1 MMRRYQARSKRND
14 DDENADAWMMTYGD
28 LVTQLLCF
36 FILLMS
42 VSVVSSMKF
51 RKVAVSLHE
60 ALSGTGVLPAWQT
73 DVDDMQIPDP
83 GNLPRNREEELNY
96 ERMLDLKSQFDKQI
110 KKHGMSEYV
119 ETEIRTEGLIL
130 ILKQKE
136 PPVFFGTADARVKE
150 EAYLILDQIGHLIAN
165 LPNDIRIEGHT
176 DNRPISTPQFPSNWE
191 LSITR
196 AINVLRHLHSMGIS
210 PDRLSA
216 AGYGSYKPIASNETD
231 LGMSK
236 NRRVEIAILHKVKS
250 AEEGR
255 NILDINPATVDNPAD
270 WEVQE

>member
-1 MMRRYQARSKRND
+1 MRKEYRARSKKNND
-14 DDENADAWMMTYGD
+14 EENTDAWLMTYGD

-51 RKVAVSLHE
+51 RKVVVSLQE

-73 DVDDMQIPDP
+73 DVDDIQIPHP
-83 GNLPRNREEELNY
+83 GDLPRSLEEELDD
-96 ERMLDLKSQFDKQI
+96 ERMLDLKAQFDKQI
-110 KKHGMSEYV
+110 KKYGMSEHV

-136 PPVFFGTADARVKE
+136 PPVFFDTADARVKE
-150 EAYLILDQIGHLIAN
+150 EACPILDQIGQMIRD
-165 LPNDIRIEGHT
+165 LPNEIRIEGHT

-196 AINVLRHLHSMGIS
+196 AINVLRHLHNMGIP

-216 AGYGSYKPIASNETD
+216 AGYGSYKPIASNETV

-236 NRRVEIAILHKVKS
+236 NRRVEIAILHEVKPIDK
-250 AEEGR
+250 R
-255 NILDINPATVDNPAD
+255 HD
-270 WEVQE
+270 Q

>member
-1 MMRRYQARSKRND
+1 MRKEYRARSRKTD
-14 DDENADAWMMTYGD
+14 DDEDTDAWMMTYGD

-51 RKVAVSLHE
+51 RKVVVSLQE

-73 DVDDMQIPDP
+73 DVDDMQIPHP
-83 GNLPRNREEELNY
+83 GDLPRRLEEEPDY
-96 ERMLDLKSQFDKQI
+96 ERMLDLKAQFDKQI

-136 PPVFFGTADARVKE
+136 PPVFFDTGDALIKT
-150 EAYLILDQIGHLIAN
+150 EAYPILDQIGNLIKD

-176 DNRPISTPQFPSNWE
+176 DIRPISTPQFPSNWE

-196 AINVLRHLHSMGIS
+196 SINVLRHLHNMGIP

-216 AGYGSYKPIASNETD
+216 AGYGSYKPIASNKTE

-236 NRRVEIAILHKVKS
+236 NRRVEIAILHEVKPTNQ
-250 AEEGR
+250 GR
-255 NILDINPATVDNPAD
+255 SIPDINPVMHD
-270 WEVQE
+270 Q

>member
-1 MMRRYQARSKRND
+1 MRREYRARSRKSD
-14 DDENADAWMMTYGD
+14 DDENADAWMLTYGD

-42 VSVVSSMKF
+42 FSVISSMKF
-51 RKVAVSLHE
+51 REVVVSLQE
-60 ALSGTGVLPAWQT
+60 ALSGTGVLPAWQS
-73 DVDDMQIPDP
+73 DVDDIHIPQP
-83 GNLPRNREEELNY
+83 GDMPRSQEEELDY
-96 ERMLDLKSQFDKQI
+96 ERMLDLKAQFDWQI

-130 ILKQKE
+130 ILRQKE
-136 PPVFFGTADARVKE
+136 PPVFFDTGDARIKE
-150 EAYLILDQIGHLIAN
+150 EAYPILDPIGHLIRD

-176 DNRPISTPQFPSNWE
+176 DIRPISTPQFPSNWE

-216 AGYGSYKPIASNETD
+216 AGYGSHKPIASNKTD

-236 NRRVEIAILHKVKS
+236 NRRVEIAILHEVKP
-250 AEEGR
+250 
-255 NILDINPATVDNPAD
+255 IINKAYD
-270 WEVQE
+270 Q

>member
-1 MMRRYQARSKRND
+1 MRREYRARSKKTD
-14 DDENADAWMMTYGD
+14 DDENTDAWMMTYGD

-51 RKVAVSLHE
+51 RKVVVSLQE

-73 DVDDMQIPDP
+73 DVDDIQIPHP
-83 GNLPRNREEELNY
+83 GDIPRSLEEEPDY

-110 KKHGMSEYV
+110 KKYGMSEHV

-136 PPVFFGTADARVKE
+136 PPVFFDTADAYVKE
-150 EAYLILDQIGHLIAN
+150 EAYPILDQIGQMIRD
-165 LPNDIRIEGHT
+165 LPNEIRIEGHT
-176 DNRPISTPQFPSNWE
+176 DNRPISTSQFPSNWE

-196 AINVLRHLHSMGIS
+196 AINVLRHLHSMGIT

-216 AGYGSYKPIASNETD
+216 AGYGSYKPIASNETV

-236 NRRVEIAILHKVKS
+236 NRRVEIAILHEVKPTDK
-250 AEEGR
+250 EH
-255 NILDINPATVDNPAD
+255 D
-270 WEVQE
+270 Q

>member
-1 MMRRYQARSKRND
+1 MMRRYQARSKIND

-51 RKVAVSLHE
+51 RKVVVSLQE

-73 DVDDMQIPDP
+73 DVDDIQIPNP
-83 GNLPRNREEELNY
+83 GDIPRSLEEEPDY

-110 KKHGMSEYV
+110 KKQGMSEYV
-119 ETEIRTEGLIL
+119 ETEIRTEGLVL
-130 ILKQKE
+130 ILRQKE
-136 PPVFFGTADARVKE
+136 PPVFFDTADARVKE
-150 EAYLILDQIGHLIAN
+150 EAYPILDQIGHLIVN

-176 DNRPISTPQFPSNWE
+176 DIRPISTPQFPSNWE

-196 AINVLRHLHSMGIS
+196 AINVLRHLHNMGIP

-216 AGYGSYKPIASNETD
+216 AGYGSYKPIASNETE

-236 NRRVEIAILHKVKS
+236 NRRVEIAILHEVKS
-250 AEEGR
+250 IDEGMS
-255 NILDINPATVDNPAD
+255 IPDISPVMHD
-270 WEVQE
+270 Q

>member
-1 MMRRYQARSKRND
+1 MRRYQARSKRND

-51 RKVAVSLHE
+51 RKVVVSLHE

-73 DVDDMQIPDP
+73 DVDDIQIPDP
-83 GNLPRNREEELNY
+83 GNLPRRPEEEPDY
-96 ERMLDLKSQFDKQI
+96 ERMLDLKAQFDKQI
-110 KKHGMSEYV
+110 KKHGMSEHV

-136 PPVFFGTADARVKE
+136 PPVFFDTGDALVKT
-150 EAYLILDQIGHLIAN
+150 EAYPILDQIGLMIVN

-176 DNRPISTPQFPSNWE
+176 DIRPISTSKFPSNWE
-191 LSITR
+191 LSVTR
-196 AINVLRHLHSMGIS
+196 AINVLRHLHNMGVP

-216 AGYGSYKPIASNETD
+216 AGYGSYKPIASNKTD

-236 NRRVEIAILHKVKS
+236 NRRVEIAILHEVKS
-250 AEEGR
+250 IDEGMS
-255 NILDINPATVDNPAD
+255 IPDTYPVTADSPAD